1 MIVMMVMAA
10 AGTTRPGRLDG
21 FDRVRSIFIEY
32 RDTDPAGA
40 DQVFQACSVVF
51 RPAFQRNQQHLA
63 AKPHP
68 PV

>member
-10 AGTTRPGRLDG
+10 GATGLGRLDG
-21 FDRVRSIFIEY
+21 FDRIRSLFIEY
-32 RDTDPAGA
+32 RDADAAGA
-40 DQVFQACSVVF
+40 DQIFQPGDVVF
-51 RPAFQRNQQHLA
+51 RPAFQSDQQHFP